1 MKVEFLHKF
10 NKDLEKLEIDHDRNI
25 ALKAIRLVE
34 EAKHFSEIPNFKKLK
49 GHKSAYRIKIGDD
62 RIGLFI
68 KGHVAEFARIIHRK
82 DIYKIFHKS

>member
-10 NKDLEKLEIDHDRNI
+10 NKDLEKLEIDHVRNA

-34 EAKHFSEIPNFKKLK
+34 KAKHFSEIPNCKKLK
-49 GHKSAYRIKIGDD
+49 GHKSAYRIKIGDY

-68 KGHVAEFARIIHRK
+68 KGNVAELARIIHRK
-82 DIYKIFHKS
+82 DIYNIFP